1 MQWLKPGLRNSIY
14 GLLGH
19 PGPPSDS
26 VLDSTIEDIRENM
39 LDLLGDDGI
48 RNFPQVTRRIR
59 YAGDVQA
66 LWYVRGELMAVLAD
80 MHGEVAARKRLKEV
94 SDRFRGVLPPSLAPR
109 RRSFMG

>member
-26 VLDSTIEDIRENM
+26 VMDSAIEDIRENM
-39 LDLLGDDGI
+39 LDLLGPDGI
-48 RNFPQVTRRIR
+48 RNHPQVTRRIR

-80 MHGEVAARKRLKEV
+80 MHGEATARTLVKKV

-109 RRSFMG
+109 RRSLLG